1 VNTHDADDGLR
12 ARLRAADPASALP
25 PADPTRV
32 ARLLEETMSNQT
44 DTPLTESRETGTHGR
59 SPLTWLVAAAAA
71 ALIAGVAVFGLLNR
85 GGDTGVPSAGHVQT
99 VTHLDAPAAGG
110 NARCM
115 PPTTRVLATQTL
127 AFDGTVQEITDGVV
141 TLAPTH
147 FYAGDATDLV
157 EIEAPSADLQ
167 ALIGAASFE
176 AGGRYLVS
184 ATDGRVTVCGMTAPY
199 SAGLAA
205 LYTQAFS

>member
-1 VNTHDADDGLR
+1 MSTHDGDDDLR

-44 DTPLTESRETGTHGR
+44 DTPLTESRETGTR
-59 SPLTWLVAAAAA
+59 RPLTWLVAAAAVV
-71 ALIAGVAVFGLLNR
+71 LIAGVGIFGFLDR
-85 GGDTGVPSAGHVQT
+85 GGDTGTPSATAEQT
-99 VTHLDAPAAGG
+99 VTHLAAPAAGG
-110 NARCM
+110 QGRCM
-115 PPTTRVLATQTL
+115 PPSTRVLATQTL

-147 FYAGDATDLV
+147 FYAGNATDLV

>member
-1 VNTHDADDGLR
+1 VTTHDGDDELR

-44 DTPLTESRETGTHGR
+44 DTPLTESRETGTRGR

-71 ALIAGVAVFGLLNR
+71 VLVAGVGIFGFLDR
-85 GGDTGVPSAGHVQT
+85 GGDTEVPSATDQRT

-110 NARCM
+110 QGRCL
-115 PPTTRVLATQTL
+115 PPSARVLSTQTL
-127 AFDGTVQEITDGVV
+127 AFDGTVQAIDDGVV

-147 FYAGDATDLV
+147 FYAGNATDLV

-167 ALIGAASFE
+167 ALIGAARFE

-199 SAGLAA
+199 SAGLAT
-205 LYTQAFS
+205 LSHQAFS

>member
-1 VNTHDADDGLR
+1 MNTHDGDDELR

-71 ALIAGVAVFGLLNR
+71 VLIAGFGIFGLLDR
-85 GGDTGVPSAGHVQT
+85 GSDTHAPSAIAQQT
-99 VTHLDAPAAGG
+99 VTHLHAPSAGG
-110 NARCM
+110 QGRCM
-115 PPTTRVLATQTL
+115 PPSTRVLSTQTL
-127 AFDGTVQEITDGVV
+127 AFDGTVQQITDGVV

-147 FYAGDATDLV
+147 FYTGNATDLV

-167 ALIGAASFE
+167 ALIGAARFE
-176 AGGRYLVS
+176 DGGRYLVS
-184 ATDGRVTVCGMTAPY
+184 ATDGRVTVCGMTAPW
-199 SAGLAA
+199 SDGLAA

>member
-1 VNTHDADDGLR
+1 MNTHDADDGLR

-32 ARLLEETMSNQT
+32 GRLLEETMSNQT
-44 DTPLTESRETGTHGR
+44 DTPLTESRETGTRGR

-71 ALIAGVAVFGLLNR
+71 VLIAGVAVFGLLDR
-85 GGDTGVPSAGHVQT
+85 GGDSGVPSAGHEQT
-99 VTHLDAPAAGG
+99 VTHLGAPAAGG

-115 PPTTRVLATQTL
+115 PPSARVLSTQTL

-141 TLAPTH
+141 TLAPTR
-147 FYAGDATDLV
+147 FYAGTATDLV

>member
-1 VNTHDADDGLR
+1 MTATTSCRRGCVPPTR
-12 ARLRAADPASALP
+12 PPPCRL
-25 PADPTRV
+25 PTRV

-44 DTPLTESRETGTHGR
+44 ETPLTESRETGTHGR

-115 PPTTRVLATQTL
+115 PPTTR
-127 AFDGTVQEITDGVV
+127 
-141 TLAPTH
+141 
-147 FYAGDATDLV
+147 
-157 EIEAPSADLQ
+157 
-167 ALIGAASFE
+167 
-176 AGGRYLVS
+176 
-184 ATDGRVTVCGMTAPY
+184 
-199 SAGLAA
+199 
-205 LYTQAFS
+205 

>member
-1 VNTHDADDGLR
+1 MNTHDGDDDLR

-44 DTPLTESRETGTHGR
+44 DTALTESRETGTHGR
-59 SPLTWLVAAAAA
+59 SPFTWLVAAAAA
-71 ALIAGVAVFGLLNR
+71 VLIAGVGVFGFLNR
-85 GGDTGVPSAGHVQT
+85 GGDTDVPSATDQQT

-110 NARCM
+110 QARCM
-115 PPTTRVLATQTL
+115 PPNTRVLATQTL

-141 TLAPTH
+141 TLAPTR
-147 FYAGDATDLV
+147 FYTGNATDLV

-167 ALIGAASFE
+167 ALIGAARFE
-176 AGGRYLVS
+176 DGGRYLVS

-199 SAGLAA
+199 SAELAA
-205 LYTQAFS
+205 LYDRAFS